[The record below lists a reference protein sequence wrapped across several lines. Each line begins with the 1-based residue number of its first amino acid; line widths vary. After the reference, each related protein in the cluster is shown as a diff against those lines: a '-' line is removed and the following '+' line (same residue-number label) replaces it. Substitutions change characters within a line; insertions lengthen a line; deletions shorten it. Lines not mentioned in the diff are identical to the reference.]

1 MLLNGACE
9 PGRAGQVRAYWITWA
24 IGLAWALWLARLT
37 LLGRLGCFHRTR
49 LGPSAGSIN
58 PGRAF
63 MLALGGC
70 EQQRQLLLFQRFFVL
85 AVSVVAVFGQ
95 SRAKRGPKA
104 GLSRATA
111 VLQKPRFDSRLES
124 RLVLVLIWVGI

>member
-1 MLLNGACE
+1 
-9 PGRAGQVRAYWITWA
+9 
-24 IGLAWALWLARLT
+24 
-37 LLGRLGCFHRTR
+37 
-49 LGPSAGSIN
+49 
-58 PGRAF
+58 

-111 VLQKPRFDSRLES
+111 VLQKPRFESRVES